1 MADLDRFK
9 AINDTFGHTAG
20 DQVLKAV
27 GDYLHG
33 SIRDVDSVGRYGGEE
48 FVMLLPETDKA
59 PARGLSE
66 RLRKGI
72 AALELGNL
80 PQITISMG
88 VATFPED
95 GRTVDELLQKAD
107 AALYAAKKKGRN
119 RVVGYSKAIPLPDA
133 NA

>member
-59 PARGLSE
+59 SARGLSE

-72 AALELGNL
+72 AAMELGNL

-119 RVVGYSKAIPLPDA
+119 RVVGYSKAIPLPDVK
-133 NA
+133 

>member
-72 AALELGNL
+72 AAMELGNL